1 VRPTPRLW
9 YLLSGSLVLAGVL
22 GLGVGDH
29 DDKPERSLTGH
40 SAQAPAPA
48 APLAVVA
55 GSPSPRRTSP
65 TPAPV
70 VQRGDGRPAVV
81 AGSSPRRGTGPLLRF
96 TVAVEGGLRTDP
108 RDFAV
113 AVERTLSDPRSWGS
127 GGRHSWQR
135 VSSGPVDLRV
145 VLASP
150 DTTDRL
156 CRPLDTGGSYSC
168 ANGDLAVINM
178 YRWTRGAAA
187 YKGDLRGYR
196 QYVVNHEVGH
206 TLGRGHVGCPGRGEL
221 APVMMQQTKGIG
233 ACRKSPWPFP

>member
-9 YLLSGSLVLAGVL
+9 YLVSGSLVLAGVL
-22 GLGVGDH
+22 ALAV
-29 DDKPERSLTGH
+29 DDDGGQERSLAGH
-40 SAQAPAPA
+40 TAQAPAPA
-48 APLAVVA
+48 APPAVVA
-55 GSPSPRRTSP
+55 SPRRASA

-81 AGSSPRRGTGPLLRF
+81 AGSSPRRGSGPLTRF

-108 RDFAV
+108 RAFAH
-113 AVERTLSDPRSWGS
+113 AVERTLSDARSWGS
-127 GGRHSWQR
+127 GGRRSWQR
-135 VSSGPVDLRV
+135 VASGPVELRV

-156 CRPLDTGGSYSC
+156 CRPLDTGGTLSC
-168 ANGDLAVINM
+168 ANGDMAVINM

-187 YKGDLRGYR
+187 YRGDLPGYR

-206 TLGRGHVGCPGRGEL
+206 TLGRGHVGCPGRGQL